1 MLTPSKTGLTF
12 RRMLTPLPGSF
23 WLMFP
28 PCSLIVSGTEEH
40 LLKKSKL
47 MASKPKTMDT
57 LLVVLK
63 LAEGGCKIKEIERRT
78 GIARNT
84 IRKYLRLL
92 NGRIFT
98 ELTSTELHSLLYE
111 SDYTEVK
118 NERHKILLDHFKR
131 SSHELKQTGVTR
143 QLLWLEYK
151 ESNPQ
156 GYEYSQY
163 CEHLKAFH
171 HNKDV
176 VMHLDHIPGQEMM
189 IDYAGDKISY
199 VDTET
204 GEIIKCDVFVA
215 TLPFSGLTYC
225 IAAHHQRTQDVLYCI
240 GEALRYFGGISKI
253 ILCDN
258 MKTLVTRSDRY
269 EPQFTDL
276 CYQLSAHYGNVFQA
290 TRPAKPRDKG
300 MVENHVKIVYQQ
312 VYAPL
317 RKTVFYSLEELNA
330 ALLSHITLLNNKS
343 YKGSSCSRLSL
354 FVEQEKEQLLSLPCQ
369 VFVMKRK
376 VTLTVQ
382 RNYHIQLTEDHH
394 YYSVPYI
401 HVGLKVDVLYDQ
413 HSIEVYLN
421 NERVALHRRSGQH
434 SCYHTNPEHMP
445 SNHQHVAS
453 QRGFTKEDF
462 LLKAEKIGPSTLAA
476 IHRVLQSSFYP
487 EQNYKACNGVL
498 MLAKKY
504 GSDRM
509 EATCSRVLQGSR
521 VNYTLIRNI
530 LVNGMDK
537 IQDVPST
544 QTTIFHENIRGS
556 QHYK

>member
-1 MLTPSKTGLTF
+1 
-12 RRMLTPLPGSF
+12 
-23 WLMFP
+23 
-28 PCSLIVSGTEEH
+28 
-40 LLKKSKL
+40 
-47 MASKPKTMDT
+47 MASKPKSMDT

-92 NGRIFT
+92 NGRVFSA
-98 ELTSTELHSLLYE
+98 LTSAELNSLLYE
-111 SDYTEVK
+111 NDYTEVK
-118 NERHKILLDHFKR
+118 SERHKILVDHFKS

-163 CEHLKAFH
+163 CEHLKSFH

-189 IDYAGDKISY
+189 IDYAGDTISY

-204 GEIIKCDVFVA
+204 GELIKCVVFVA
-215 TLPFSGLTYC
+215 VLPFSGRTFC
-225 IAAHHQRTQDVLYCI
+225 IATHHQRNQDVLYCI

-258 MKTLVTRSDRY
+258 MRTLVTRSDRY
-269 EPQFTDL
+269 EPRFTDL
-276 CYQLSAHYGNVFQA
+276 CYQLGAHYGNVFQA

-300 MVENHVKIVYQQ
+300 MVEGHVRITYQQ

-317 RKTVFYSLEELNA
+317 RKTVFYSLEGLNA
-330 ALLSHITLLNNKS
+330 GLLERIDLLNNKS
-343 YKGSSCSRLSL
+343 YKGSSYSRLSL
-354 FVEQEKEQLLSLPCQ
+354 FTEQEKEHMLPLPCQ
-369 VFVMKRK
+369 AFVMKKK

-382 RNYHIQLTEDHH
+382 RNYHVQLSEDHH

-401 HVGLKVDVLYDQ
+401 HVGQKVDVLYD
-413 HSIEVYLN
+413 HRSIEVYLH
-421 NERVALHRRSGQH
+421 NERIALHHRTGQH
-434 SCYHTNPEHMP
+434 SCYHTVPDHMP
-445 SNHQHVAS
+445 SNHQHIAS

-462 LLKAEKIGPSTLAA
+462 LLKAEKIGPYTLTA
-476 IHRVLQSSFYP
+476 IQLVLQSSFYP
-487 EQNYKACNGVL
+487 EQNYKSCNGVL

-509 EATCSRVLQGSR
+509 EAACGRILQGSR

-537 IQDVPST
+537 LQDTPSV
-544 QTTIFHENIRGS
+544 QPSLFHENIRGS
-556 QHYK
+556 QHYI

>member
-1 MLTPSKTGLTF
+1 
-12 RRMLTPLPGSF
+12 
-23 WLMFP
+23 
-28 PCSLIVSGTEEH
+28 
-40 LLKKSKL
+40 

-63 LAEGGCKIKEIERRT
+63 LAEGGSKIKEIERRT
-78 GIARNT
+78 GVARNT

-92 NGRIFT
+92 DGRNFSKLST
-98 ELTSTELHSLLYE
+98 SELNTLLYE
-111 SDYTEVK
+111 NDNTLFKSQRYQ
-118 NERHKILLDHFKR
+118 ILVDHFKN
-131 SSHELKQTGVTR
+131 STGELKQTGVTR
-143 QLLWLEYK
+143 QILWLEYK
-151 ESNPQ
+151 DSNPE
-156 GYEYSQY
+156 GFSYSQY
-163 CEHLKAFH
+163 CEHLKAFQ

-176 VMHLDHIPGQEMM
+176 VMHLEHIPGQEMM

-199 VDTET
+199 IDTDT
-204 GEIIKCDVFVA
+204 GEVIQCDVFVA
-215 TLPFSGLTYC
+215 TLPFSGLTFC
-225 IAAHHQRTQDVLYCI
+225 IAAHHQRTQDVLHCI
-240 GEALRYFGGISKI
+240 GEALRYFGGVSKI

-269 EPQFTDL
+269 EPLFTDL
-276 CYQLSAHYGNVFQA
+276 CYQLGAHYGNVFQA
-290 TRPAKPRDKG
+290 TRPSKPRDKG
-300 MVENHVKIVYQQ
+300 MVENHVRIVYQQ

-317 RKTVFYSLEELNA
+317 RKTIFYSLGELNA
-330 ALLSHITLLNNKS
+330 ALLSRINLLNNKS
-343 YKGSSCSRLSL
+343 YKGSSFSRLSL
-354 FVEQEKEQLLSLPCQ
+354 FIEQEKEHLLSLPSQ
-369 VFVMKRK
+369 SFVMKRK

-394 YYSVPYI
+394 YYSVPFI

-434 SCYHTNPEHMP
+434 SSYHTDPEHMP
-445 SNHQHVAS
+445 SHHQHIAS

-476 IHRVLQSSFYP
+476 IQRVLQSSFYP

-498 MLAKKY
+498 MLAQKY
-504 GSDRM
+504 GAERM
-509 EATCSRVLQGSR
+509 EATCSRILQGSR

-537 IQDVPST
+537 IQDVPSA
-544 QTTIFHENIRGS
+544 QTTIIHENIRGS